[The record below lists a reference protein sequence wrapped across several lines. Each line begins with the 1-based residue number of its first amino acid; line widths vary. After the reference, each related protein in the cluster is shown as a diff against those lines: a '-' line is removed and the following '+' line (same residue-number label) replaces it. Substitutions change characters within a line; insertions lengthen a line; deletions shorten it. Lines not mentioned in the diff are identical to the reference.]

1 MDTTSSSKTVYLTL
15 LSVRTLVFL
24 AVDEERILRG
34 RKSCRV
40 SVQNFN
46 MLVTS
51 RGMRDDLVLNEGLL
65 SALPS
70 EGREL

>member
-1 MDTTSSSKTVYLTL
+1 M
-15 LSVRTLVFL
+15 FL
-24 AVDEERILRG
+24 AVDEERILRS
-34 RKSCRV
+34 RKTCRV

-51 RGMRDDLVLNEGLL
+51 RGMRDNLALNEGLL

-70 EGREL
+70 EGRKLRDARVHSYNRQ